1 MAEEISMEELQ
12 EIADVEARAGQ
23 AAQELRA
30 AVVE

>member
-1 MAEEISMEELQ
+1 MAEEISLEELQ
-12 EIADVEARAGQ
+12 EITEVATRAEE